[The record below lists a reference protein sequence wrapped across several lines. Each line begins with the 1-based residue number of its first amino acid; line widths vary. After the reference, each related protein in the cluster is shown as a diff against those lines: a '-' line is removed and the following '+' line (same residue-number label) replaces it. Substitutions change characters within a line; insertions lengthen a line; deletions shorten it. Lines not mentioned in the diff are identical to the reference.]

1 MKEILKGIMK
11 KKALIAIAALLLVAG
26 AGGTLAVLT
35 DSSWSLI
42 NKFES
47 GVIDTEIEEELGAD
61 GKKEPFVTNTGKA
74 DCLVR
79 MKVVVSPEEILGNT
93 GSTPNETDLQ
103 KILEGL
109 GNNGMWKYGDGY
121 FYYQDILHAQEKTVP
136 LFKKVKSPVE
146 GQSLADFIREHPDL
160 SITVYHEAIPVFAT
174 IGEEEVNAE
183 VNGKYHHENA
193 LKLWKMYETK

>member
-1 MKEILKGIMK
+1 MKKVLKGIMK
-11 KKALIAIAALLLVAG
+11 KKALLAAVALLLVAA

-47 GVIDTEIEEELGAD
+47 GVIDTEIDEELGAD

-79 MKVVVSPEEILGNT
+79 MKVVVSPEEVLGSSSAVPT
-93 GSTPNETDLQ
+93 ETDLQ

-109 GNNGMWKYGDGY
+109 GNNGMWKYVNGY
-121 FYYQDILHAQEKTVP
+121 FYYQNILHAEEKTVP
-136 LFKKVKSPVE
+136 LFTKVKSPVKE
-146 GQSLADFIREHPDL
+146 QSLADFIREHPDL
-160 SITVYHEAIPVFAT
+160 SITVYHEAIPVFAA
-174 IGEEEVNAE
+174 IGEEEIHAE
-183 VNGKYHHENA
+183 VDGKYHHENA